1 MAKFII
7 GRLLQAI
14 PTLFIIAGITFFMTR
29 MAPGGPFDDEKQ
41 IDKDIKKEIEA
52 HYGLDRSLL
61 EQFLLYLGTLRQEVN
76 KTRVEFDEGEQLRDI
91 VTTDANATL
100 RVHRNGKVEVRSGKG
115 SWHSRLN
122 QRVHLIQFDGNLS
135 KKIHEKTI
143 TFKHDEKKQEFVL
156 EDSNTTTTL
165 LVSVDGKVVVT
176 EGNGK
181 WLGRRAP
188 PEVVVFQIGE
198 RAGLLQGDFGPSF
211 KYVGWEVSELIAQ
224 AFPVSAQLGLCSLAI
239 ALALGL
245 PAGIVAA
252 LRKNSPWDYVPMSI
266 AMVGICLPTFVLG
279 PALILLFS
287 TKLGWFSPMGW
298 YATSDIVLP
307 SLTLGLF
314 YAAYIAR
321 LTRAGML
328 ETLNQDYI
336 RTARAKGAPP
346 AQVVTKHALRGGL
359 LPVVTFLGPAFAGL
373 ISGSF
378 IIETIFFIPGLG
390 RFFVTAAFNR
400 DYTMVL
406 GTVLFY
412 ATLIILLNLLVDVI
426 QAALDPKAR
435 NQ

>member
-1 MAKFII
+1 MAKFIL
-7 GRLLQAI
+7 GRILQAI
-14 PTLFIIAGITFFMTR
+14 PTLFIIAALTFFMTR
-29 MAPGGPFDDEKQ
+29 MAPGGPFDSEKP
-41 IDKDIKKEIEA
+41 IPKEIKERIEA
-52 HYGLDRSLL
+52 HYGLNKPLH
-61 EQFLLYLGTLRQEVN
+61 EQFFLYM
-76 KTRVEFDEGEQLRDI
+76 
-91 VTTDANATL
+91 
-100 RVHRNGKVEVRSGKG
+100 
-115 SWHSRLN
+115 
-122 QRVHLIQFDGNLS
+122 GN
-135 KKIHEKTI
+135 
-143 TFKHDEKKQEFVL
+143 
-156 EDSNTTTTL
+156 
-165 LVSVDGKVVVT
+165 
-176 EGNGK
+176 
-181 WLGRRAP
+181 
-188 PEVVVFQIGE
+188 
-198 RAGLLQGDFGPSF
+198 LLQGDLGPSF
-211 KYVGWEVSELIAQ
+211 KYVGWDVSELISQ
-224 AFPVSAQLGLCSLAI
+224 AFPISAQLGLCSLAI

-287 TKLGWFSPMGW
+287 TKLGWFSSMGW
-298 YATSDIVLP
+298 YSTSDIVLP

-314 YAAYIAR
+314 YAAYVAR

-328 ETLNQDYI
+328 ETLNQDYV
-336 RTARAKGAPP
+336 RTARAKGATPSR
-346 AQVVTKHALRGGL
+346 VVLKHALRGGL

-378 IIETIFFIPGLG
+378 IIESIFFIPGLG

-435 NQ
+435 AQ

>member
-1 MAKFII
+1 MAKFIL
-7 GRLLQAI
+7 GRILQAI
-14 PTLFIIAGITFFMTR
+14 PTLFIIAALTFFMTR
-29 MAPGGPFDDEKQ
+29 MAPGGPFDSEKP
-41 IDKDIKKEIEA
+41 IPEEIKERIEEY
-52 HYGLDRSLL
+52 YGLDRPLL
-61 EQFLLYLGTLRQEVN
+61 EQFLLYLGILPQEIN
-76 KTRVEFDEGEQLRDI
+76 KTRVQFEEGEKRRDI
-91 VTTDANATL
+91 ITTDANATL
-100 RVHRNGKVEVRSGKG
+100 RVHRNGKVKVLAGKG
-115 SWHSRLN
+115 SWYSRHN
-122 QRVHLIQFDGNLS
+122 ERVKLVRLDGNQS
-135 KKIHEKTI
+135 QQTNKQTI
-143 TFKHDEKKQEFVL
+143 TFEHGEKKKEFVS
-156 EDSNTTTTL
+156 EDSNTTL
-165 LVSVDGKVVVT
+165 LVSSDGTVVVT
-176 EGNGK
+176 EGKGI
-181 WLGRRAP
+181 WLGRQAP
-188 PEVVVFQIGE
+188 PEVVVFLKGN
-198 RAGLLQGDFGPSF
+198 RAGLLQGDLGPSF
-211 KYVGWEVSELIAQ
+211 KYVGWDVSELIAQ
-224 AFPVSAQLGLCSLAI
+224 AFPISAQLGLCSLAI

-279 PALILLFS
+279 PILILLFS
-287 TKLGWFSPMGW
+287 AKLGWFSPMGW
-298 YATSDIVLP
+298 YSWSDIVLP

-346 AQVVTKHALRGGL
+346 SKVVLKHALRGGL

-378 IIETIFFIPGLG
+378 IIESIFFIPGLG

-426 QAALDPKAR
+426 QAALDPKSR
-435 NQ
+435 TQ